1 MRYMR
6 GLNEWLEQDVH
17 DRQSEIRRVVAR
29 VDQLGQEL
37 RGLEARGS
45 CLALNSESY

>member
-1 MRYMR
+1 MR

-17 DRQSEIRRVVAR
+17 DRQSEISRVVAR
-29 VDQLGQEL
+29 VDQLGQQL

-45 CLALNSESY
+45 CPALNSESYKLK